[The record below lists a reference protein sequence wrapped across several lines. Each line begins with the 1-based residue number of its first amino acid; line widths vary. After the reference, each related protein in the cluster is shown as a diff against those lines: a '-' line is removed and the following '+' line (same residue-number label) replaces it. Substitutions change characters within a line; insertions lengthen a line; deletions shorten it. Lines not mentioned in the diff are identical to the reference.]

1 MRIPSRDATKT
12 FTKINRFI
20 IIRVFQ
26 KKIIII
32 RVENKKKFPVQYI
45 ISVTNLSDPY
55 STFDIESLSI
65 SLDVTLRSFAS
76 CSPSLVQLTG
86 TKIDHESNA
95 IGTKILSL

>member
-1 MRIPSRDATKT
+1 MRPKPLPILTD
-12 FTKINRFI
+12 IL
-20 IIRVFQ
+20 IIRV
-26 KKIIII
+26 
-32 RVENKKKFPVQYI
+32 RNKMKLPTQYI

-65 SLDVTLRSFAS
+65 SLDVTLRSCAS

-86 TKIDHESNA
+86 TRTDHESNA